1 MTVETQ
7 EVRIQQVAKELNV
20 SWTHLVE
27 TLEKGNFGVEKRPTA
42 KISREAYEYLLEVYK
57 QDRKD
62 KQTAER
68 ISRSLRDVTTHAT
81 KVGKPT
87 DTSPTVGRTGRPGA
101 AASKTTDASVE
112 AGKIT
117 KEPAVDRVPEQK
129 PKLAGLKIT
138 GKVDIEPREKT
149 TGKPKTEKAGTAQT
163 EPGLQEAAPA
173 ASLPSTGTTP
183 PATTTPEQPQVE
195 IISRRPDKVKG
206 PTIVTSIELPAE
218 KPVKEIYSEEI
229 NKQLEQQK
237 QRKRKRIIP
246 KEQTPRWVSP
256 IKISEEPKPEE
267 PLRKPDRGPAV
278 KKDAAPQPISPKLID
293 EKYRATLARVSG
305 LHSRPVRSRPRH
317 APKETSA
324 PAEASAPGVADK
336 KVLQVTE
343 FVSANEMA
351 SLLNVKVTE
360 VIKKCMELGLQVS
373 INQRLD
379 RDIIE
384 LVAGEFGYQV
394 QFITIESEMDADS
407 GDDTDSPDQLV
418 PRPPIVT
425 IMGHV
430 DHGKTS
436 LLDFIRQSNVVAGE
450 KGGITQHIGAY
461 EVTLDN
467 QKRITFLDTP
477 GHEAFTAMRA
487 RGAKLTDIVVIV
499 IAADDAVM
507 PQTKEAI
514 SHAQA
519 AGVPII
525 FAFNKMDK
533 PGVSA
538 DRIRQQLA
546 EMNLLVEEWGGPY
559 QSQEISAKTG
569 MGVDL
574 LLEKILLQAELL
586 DLKANPNRKA
596 VGTVI
601 EATLDKG
608 RGYVANLL
616 VQKGT
621 LHVGDIILAGTHYGK
636 IKAMFNERG
645 QRITQAGPSTPVQVL
660 GLDGAPQAGEK
671 FREYD
676 SEHQAKEIATWRRQI
691 LREQGYRTRKHLTL
705 QDIGQRIA
713 LGNFKEINII
723 IKADYDGSVE
733 ALADSIMKLSNPEIQ
748 INIMHRGVGQITES
762 DVTLASASD
771 AIIIGFQVR
780 PSVQARKLAEKEQIE
795 IRLYSIIYDAIEELK
810 SAMEGMLA
818 PRVEE
823 KIVGSAEVREVFRI
837 SKVGNVAG
845 CMVVEGKLFKS
856 HKVRVIRDGIVIYTG
871 EIFSLK
877 RFKEDAREVTAGQ
890 ECGIAIKN
898 FNDVKVG
905 DVIEAFEETSVRRS
919 L

>member
-7 EVRIQQVAKELNV
+7 DVRIQQVAKELNV

-68 ISRSLRDVTTHAT
+68 LSRSMRDVA
-81 KVGKPT
+81 
-87 DTSPTVGRTGRPGA
+87 TSPTKTDKPTETSSTVGRAGRPGT
-101 AASKTTDASVE
+101 SVTKTTDTTVE
-112 AGKIT
+112 AGKTT
-117 KEPAVDRVPEQK
+117 KEPAVDLIPKEK
-129 PKLAGLKIT
+129 PKLAGPKIT
-138 GKVDIEPREKT
+138 GKIDIEPREKT
-149 TGKPKTEKAGTAQT
+149 TTKSQEKKTSSST
-163 EPGLQEAAPA
+163 ETESRPQETAPA
-173 ASLPSTGTTP
+173 ASMPTTTP
-183 PATTTPEQPQVE
+183 PATSTPEQPPVE

-206 PTIVTSIELPAE
+206 PTIVTSIELPTE
-218 KPVKEIYSEEI
+218 KPIKEIYSEEI

-278 KKDAAPQPISPKLID
+278 KKDAPPQPISPKLID

-305 LHSRPVRSRPRH
+305 LHSRPVRSRPR
-317 APKETSA
+317 PSQKETSV
-324 PAEASAPGVADK
+324 PAEASEPATTDK
-336 KVLQVTE
+336 KILQVTE
-343 FVSANEMA
+343 FISANEMA

-379 RDIIE
+379 REIIE

-394 QFITIESEMDADS
+394 QFITIESEIDADS
-407 GDDTDSPDQLV
+407 GEDTDSPDQLV

-499 IAADDAVM
+499 IAADDSVM

-586 DLKANPNRKA
+586 DLKANSDRKA

-608 RGYVANLL
+608 RGFVANLL

-621 LHVGDIILAGTHYGK
+621 LHVGDIILAGSHYGK

-645 QRITQAGPSTPVQVL
+645 QRIKQAGPSTPVQVL

-676 SEHQAKEIATWRRQI
+676 NEHQAKEIATWRRQI

-856 HKVRVIRDGIVIYTG
+856 NKVRVIRDGIVIYTG

-877 RFKEDAREVTAGQ
+877 RFKEDAREATAGQ
-890 ECGIAIKN
+890 ECGVAIKN
-898 FNDVKVG
+898 FNDLKVG